1 MSLCPPTAC
10 SVDPVWSG
18 ASMAQRDREEFMETS
33 YSAPFA
39 QAYNQRWTGFVTM
52 VGPKLRT
59 LYETTCPQGERSVL
73 DVCCGTGQLALQFLQ
88 AGYVVAGID
97 NSEPMLAHARINCA
111 SFVSSGEAS
120 FTLSDASS
128 FSMSTRFGLAVATFD
143 ALNHLAGI
151 DELLSCFA
159 CVHRCLLPGG
169 LFTFDVNTLAG
180 LRRWNNVTVEDAL
193 DAMVINRGMYDE
205 ERRQGR
211 IRISGFVRQDSGA
224 WLRFDETFV
233 ENVWPVRDIASALL
247 ETGFSAVYQ
256 ARPTD
261 LATPI
266 ADPESES
273 RIFFI
278 ARV

>member
-1 MSLCPPTAC
+1 MLTLRR
-10 SVDPVWSG
+10 PVLAWLKVFG
-18 ASMAQRDREEFMETS
+18 QEVRMEAS

-39 QAYNQRWTGFVTM
+39 QAYNQRWTGFVAQ
-52 VGPKLRT
+52 VGPKL
-59 LYETTCPQGERSVL
+59 LAMYEEVCPQGEHSLL

-88 AGYVVAGID
+88 AGYVVTGID
-97 NSEPMLAHARINCA
+97 KSEPMLAHARINCA

-120 FTLSDASS
+120 FSLGDAAD
-128 FSMSTRFGLAVATFD
+128 FSMASRFGLAVSTFD
-143 ALNHLAGI
+143 ALNHLPSI
-151 DELLSCFA
+151 DTLLSCFA

-169 LFTFDVNTLAG
+169 LFAFDLNTVAG
-180 LRRWNNVTVEDAL
+180 LRRWNNVSVEDAQ

-205 ERRQGR
+205 EKHQGR
-211 IRISGFVRQDSGA
+211 IRISGFVRQESGA

-233 ENVWPVRDIASALL
+233 ENVWPVREVTSALL

-256 ARPTD
+256 ARSTD
-261 LATPI
+261 LTTPI
-266 ADPESES
+266 LDPESET

>member
-1 MSLCPPTAC
+1 MLTPQAPVLAWLKAVGEEAC
-10 SVDPVWSG
+10 
-18 ASMAQRDREEFMETS
+18 MESS

-39 QAYNQRWTGFVTM
+39 QAYNQRWTGFVAM
-52 VGPKLRT
+52 VGPKLLS
-59 LYETTCPQGERSVL
+59 LYEQTCPQEEHSVL

-88 AGYVVAGID
+88 AGYVVTGVD

-120 FTLSDASS
+120 FALADAAD
-128 FSMSTRFGLAVATFD
+128 FSMTSRFGLAVSTFD
-143 ALNHLAGI
+143 ALNHLSGI
-151 DELLSCFA
+151 DALLSCFS

-169 LFTFDVNTLAG
+169 LFAFDLNTVAG
-180 LRRWNNVTVEDAL
+180 LRRWNNVTVEDSP

-211 IRISGFVRQDSGA
+211 IRISGFVRQESGA

-233 ENVWPVRDIASALL
+233 ENVWPVREVTSALL

-256 ARPTD
+256 ARSTD
-261 LATPI
+261 LTTPI
-266 ADPESES
+266 SDPESET
-273 RIFFI
+273 RVFFI

>member
-1 MSLCPPTAC
+1 MLTLGELVLAWLRAFGQEVC
-10 SVDPVWSG
+10 
-18 ASMAQRDREEFMETS
+18 MEVS

-39 QAYNQRWTGFVTM
+39 QAYNQRWTGFVTL
-52 VGPKLRT
+52 VGPKLLA
-59 LYETTCPQGERSVL
+59 LYEETCPKGEHSLL

-88 AGYVVAGID
+88 AGYVVAGLD
-97 NSEPMLAHARINCA
+97 KSEPMLAHARINCA

-120 FTLSDASS
+120 FALGDAAN
-128 FSMSTRFGLAVATFD
+128 FSMTSRFGLAVSTFD
-143 ALNHLAGI
+143 ALNHLPGTDA
-151 DELLSCFA
+151 LLSCFA

-169 LFTFDVNTLAG
+169 LFAFDLNTMAG
-180 LRRWNNVTVEDAL
+180 LRRWNNVTVEDAQ
-193 DAMVINRGMYDE
+193 DAMVVNRGMYDE

-211 IRISGFVRQDSGA
+211 IRISGFVRQESGA

-233 ENVWPVRDIASALL
+233 ESVWPVREVTSALL

-261 LATPI
+261 LTTPI
-266 ADPESES
+266 PDPESET
-273 RIFFI
+273 RVFFI

>member
-1 MSLCPPTAC
+1 
-10 SVDPVWSG
+10 
-18 ASMAQRDREEFMETS
+18 MESS

-39 QAYNQRWTGFVTM
+39 QAYNQRWTGFVAM
-52 VGPKLRT
+52 VGPKLRS
-59 LYETTCPQGERSVL
+59 LYEQTFPQGEHSLL
-73 DVCCGTGQLALQFLQ
+73 DVCCGTGQLAMQFLQ
-88 AGYVVAGID
+88 AGYVVTGVD

-120 FTLSDASS
+120 FVLGDAAD
-128 FSMSTRFGLAVATFD
+128 FSMSSRFGMAVSTFD

-151 DELLSCFA
+151 DALLSCFA

-169 LFTFDVNTLAG
+169 LFAFDLNTMTG
-180 LRRWNNVTVEDAL
+180 LRRWNNVTVEDAP

-211 IRISGFVRQDSGA
+211 IRISGFVRQESGA

-233 ENVWPVRDIASALL
+233 ENVWPVREVTSALL

-256 ARPTD
+256 ARCAD
-261 LATPI
+261 LATPVS
-266 ADPESES
+266 DPESET
-273 RIFFI
+273 RVFFV
-278 ARV
+278 ARA